1 MSAEGRHTALIRV
14 STKRSR
20 RRARLLRPQ
29 ASLLSSQLHLAGVGA
44 TTSRLFRPR
53 EPDLRNRWR
62 LFFCPG
68 DLRGQPGFHDM
79 PPTVPTNSR
88 NQCAPVWEAVK
99 LPVSAWSATVNFR
112 NARHAPARGN
122 KVALCASSSFLS
134 SSSVLFSGWQR
145 AGPLRNP
152 PPASTKAT
160 RHPSN
165 FTNRTPAVPSAATR
179 PAGCVSRKRPN
190 TPSAPSSPW
199 PGSRAPGRSKS

>member
-20 RRARLLRPQ
+20 RWARLLRPQ

-99 LPVSAWSATVNFR
+99 LPVSAGSATVNFR
-112 NARHAPARGN
+112 NARHMPALRLMS
-122 KVALCASSSFLS
+122 ALCASSSFLS
-134 SSSVLFSGWQR
+134 SSVPSSGWPL
-145 AGPLRNP
+145 AGPRRNP

-160 RHPSN
+160 RPPSN
-165 FTNRTPAVPSAATR
+165 STNRTPAVPSAATR

-190 TPSAPSSPW
+190 TPSAP
-199 PGSRAPGRSKS
+199 